1 MNTTINL
8 ILDTRRQRKDKT
20 YPIVFRIVF
29 NRKPTSIKT
38 DFAVLAEDWDSSKS
52 KIKKRC
58 KKYNN
63 IENINNNL
71 HLDLTEYNRKLLVR
85 EDEFDS
91 IYDVKDYLLGK
102 VAESKTTFGGYTLNL
117 INEFKNEGRIGNAKA
132 YSNTLMFTRKYFKK
146 DFDFKDLTPKKI
158 KKIEV
163 YYLACGYTFNGLA
176 FNLRTIRAIYN
187 RAIAEK
193 IIPPSVYPFRRNS
206 YEKDKYAIKSEKT
219 RKRAISKDD
228 IQLIESYKAPI
239 GTMKYDA
246 VNYFLFSFYCR
257 GINFIDMAF
266 LKVDNI
272 NGEYIFY
279 QRQKTHK
286 QYKIKITGKARD
298 ILNLYGLEKKKTKD
312 YLFPIIKRNGPELIR
327 KDIENGNRNANN
339 NLKKVAKELGIATNL
354 TMYVSRHTWA
364 TVADKIGI
372 DRRIISQGLGHSSL
386 ATTEIYINDIVST
399 EDLDMADELIIG

>member
-1 MNTTINL
+1 MNTSINL
-8 ILDTRRQRKDKT
+8 ILDTRRSKKDKT
-20 YPIVFRIVF
+20 YPIVYRIVF
-29 NRKPTSIKT
+29 NRRSTSIKT
-38 DFAVLAEDWDSSKS
+38 DYAVLAEDWDSSKL

-58 KKYNN
+58 KKYKDV
-63 IENINNNL
+63 ETINNNL
-71 HLDLTEYNRKLLVR
+71 LLDLTEYNRKLLVR

-91 IYDVKDYLLGK
+91 IQEVKDYLLGK
-102 VAESKTTFGGYTLNL
+102 LATTKTTFGGYTLSL
-117 INEFKNEGRIGNAKA
+117 INEFKQEGRIGNAKA
-132 YSNTLMFTRKYFKK
+132 YSNTLMFTRKYFKQ
-146 DFDFKDLTPKKI
+146 DFDFKDLTAKKI

-219 RKRAISKDD
+219 KKRAITKED
-228 IQLIESYKAPI
+228 IQLIEHYETPK
-239 GTMKYDA
+239 GTLKHDA
-246 VNYFLFSFYCR
+246 INYFLFSFYCR

-266 LKVDNI
+266 LKVENI
-272 NGEYIFY
+272 IGEHIHY

-286 QYKIKITGKARD
+286 QYKIKITSKARD
-298 ILNLYGLEKKKTKD
+298 ILNFYGLEEKNPKD
-312 YLFPIIKRNGPELIR
+312 FLFPIIKRTGPYLIR

-339 NLKKVAKELGIATNL
+339 YLKRVAKELGINTNL

-364 TVADKIGI
+364 TVADKVGI